1 MASQA
6 RSSGLAKRS
15 SSRSAEHFLRLGP
28 HKFIVAG
35 KIVPLESDLLRFFPK
50 ITEIANVNTS
60 EAIVI
65 RLTRLTETS
74 LIVHW
79 FTETHGLVK
88 TMAKGARR
96 ARSPFS
102 GQIDLF
108 FGGEVAFIHAKHGEL
123 HTLCEVAVRHWREGL
138 RKNYTSTLL
147 AAYCCQL
154 LETAVEPE
162 HPEPELHDLLKRA
175 LDHLDHTPPSQR
187 ALLHFEAE
195 LARLLGVSHGQQ
207 PAHLS
212 LRNALGT
219 LPPSRAE
226 LVERLSPA
234 GHFS

>member
-1 MASQA
+1 MVFQA
-6 RSSGLAKRS
+6 RSSGLAKPS
-15 SSRSAEHFLRLGP
+15 SSRNVEHSPGLGP
-28 HKFIVAG
+28 HKFLAGERIVRVG
-35 KIVPLESDLLRFFPK
+35 SDLRRFLPK
-50 ITEIANVNTS
+50 ISQTANVHTT
-60 EAIVI
+60 EAIVV

-74 LIVHW
+74 LIAHW
-79 FTETHGLVK
+79 FTAAHGLVK
-88 TMAKGARR
+88 TVAKGARR

-108 FGGEVAFIHAKHGEL
+108 FGGEIAFIHARHGEL
-123 HTLCEVAVRHWREGL
+123 HTLREVAIRHWREGL

-154 LETAVEPE
+154 LESAVEPE
-162 HPEPELHDLLKRA
+162 HPEPELHDLLQRA
-175 LDHLDHTPPSQR
+175 LDHLDHAPPSQR

-212 LRNALGT
+212 LREALGT
-219 LPPSRAE
+219 LPISRVE
-226 LVERLSPA
+226 LVERLFPA